1 MTQRW
6 SYWLMVTALLS
17 AVGYAMAEQM
27 TLTTYYPS
35 PRGMYKE
42 LRTMDN
48 TYLAVQSGG
57 VGIGTTTAGAK
68 LEVNGGVRLNT
79 NAASP
84 DCIEA
89 TRGTLWF
96 QQDAEVGVGHNDRL
110 GICAQV
116 DGNFRWVSLL
126 GF

>member
-1 MTQRW
+1 MNTCWQRW
-6 SYWLMVTALLS
+6 LVVVLLLGV
-17 AVGYAMAEQM
+17 VGYAIAEEM

-42 LRTMDN
+42 LRTTDN
-48 TYLAVQSGG
+48 TYLATQAGG
-57 VGIGTTTAGAK
+57 VGIGTTAASVK

-79 NAASP
+79 DAVSP
-84 DCIEA
+84 DCTEA

-96 QQDAEVGVGHNDRL
+96 QKDATVAPGHNDRM

-116 DGNFRWVSLL
+116 DGAYRWVSLM
-126 GF
+126 GS